1 VDAPLS
7 AHELIRPWRRATILA
22 SAVAALELVLL
33 LGAGLMLVAKP
44 LAHMLRRHAVAA
56 AYAPAKKAAAAPVV
70 VPKPKPVG
78 APTLTRS
85 RTPVLVLNGNGVN
98 GAAGAEAA
106 KLHALG
112 YRIAGAADARRQDYA
127 TTVVMY
133 SPGFQPEAVRL
144 AHDMHVKVVGPLDG
158 FTRRALHGGR
168 LAVILGR

>member
-56 AYAPAKKAAAAPVV
+56 AYAPAKKAAATAFV

-85 RTPVLVLNGNGVN
+85 HTAVLVLNGNGVN

-112 YRIAGAADARRQDYA
+112 YEIAGAVDARRQDYA

-144 AHDMHVKVVGPLDG
+144 AHDMHVQVVGPLDG
-158 FTRRALHGGR
+158 FTRGALRGGR